1 MWLVRSQYAGE
12 LGAAFSN
19 HQNQPSAGTGPD
31 ARRSPAVQHVS
42 RWTHDLDVPGMRVP
56 AAGLWRGAP
65 PALLSGQNRIVVGAA
80 GSEAAWTALT
90 VGDFDA
96 VYQRVAVFDLLGMVA
111 ATERARGHLS
121 PVELHVPNGTRRSE
135 HSGGLR

>member
-1 MWLVRSQYAGE
+1 VRR
-12 LGAAFSN
+12 F
-19 HQNQPSAGTGPD
+19 
-31 ARRSPAVQHVS
+31 RWHVS
-42 RWTHDLDVPGMRVP
+42 RWAHKLDVPDVRVP

-65 PALLSGQNRIVVGAA
+65 PALISGQSRIVVGAA

-121 PVELHVPNGTRRSE
+121 PIELHVPDGTRRERPQCWLGVKRAAPGRAGAARST
-135 HSGGLR
+135 